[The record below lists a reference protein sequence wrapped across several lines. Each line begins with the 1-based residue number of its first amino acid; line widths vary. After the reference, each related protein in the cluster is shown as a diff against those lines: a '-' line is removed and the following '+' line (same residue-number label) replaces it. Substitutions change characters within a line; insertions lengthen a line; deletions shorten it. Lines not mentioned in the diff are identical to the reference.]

1 MLTDGAEG
9 NIKEILS
16 GFVPMRKGEPMIY
29 SDGYS
34 LTYYPKRNT
43 IEIVMP
49 QTMTTLTSTVAMV
62 SNRKTVLTEA
72 EEVAILS
79 VVKAIIERRTE

>member
-1 MLTDGAEG
+1 
-9 NIKEILS
+9 
-16 GFVPMRKGEPMIY
+16 MIY

-34 LTYYPKRNT
+34 LTYYPNRNT

-49 QTMTTLTSTVAMV
+49 QTMTTLTNTVSMV

-72 EEVAILS
+72 EEIAILS
-79 VVKAIIERRTE
+79 VVKAIVERGDTNEISKSY

>member
-1 MLTDGAEG
+1 
-9 NIKEILS
+9 
-16 GFVPMRKGEPMIY
+16 MIY

-34 LTYYPKRNT
+34 LSYFPNRNT

-72 EEVAILS
+72 EEIAILS
-79 VVKAIIERRTE
+79 VVKAIVERGTDGVDS

>member
-1 MLTDGAEG
+1 
-9 NIKEILS
+9 
-16 GFVPMRKGEPMIY
+16 MIC

-34 LTYYPKRNT
+34 LTYYPNRNT

-49 QTMTTLTSTVAMV
+49 QTLTTLTNTVSMI

-72 EEVAILS
+72 EEAVILS
-79 VVKAIIERRTE
+79 VVKAIMENEKENR

>member
-1 MLTDGAEG
+1 
-9 NIKEILS
+9 
-16 GFVPMRKGEPMIY
+16 MIY

-49 QTMTTLTSTVAMV
+49 QTLTTLTNTVSMI

-72 EEVAILS
+72 EEAVILS
-79 VVKAIIERRTE
+79 VVKAIVENEKENR

>member
-1 MLTDGAEG
+1 M
-9 NIKEILS
+9 
-16 GFVPMRKGEPMIY
+16 VY

-34 LTYYPKRNT
+34 LTYFPKRNT

-49 QTMTTLTSTVAMV
+49 QTMTTLTNTATMV

-72 EEVAILS
+72 EEIAIIS
-79 VVKAIIERRTE
+79 IVKAIVERRTDE

>member
-1 MLTDGAEG
+1 
-9 NIKEILS
+9 
-16 GFVPMRKGEPMIY
+16 MIY

-34 LTYYPKRNT
+34 LTYFPKRNT

-49 QTMTTLTSTVAMV
+49 QTMTTLTNTMAMI

-72 EEVAILS
+72 EETVILS
-79 VVKAIIERRTE
+79 VVKAIVERRADE

>member
-1 MLTDGAEG
+1 
-9 NIKEILS
+9 
-16 GFVPMRKGEPMIY
+16 MIY

-34 LTYYPKRNT
+34 LTYYPNRNT

-49 QTMTTLTSTVAMV
+49 QTLTTLTNTVSMI

-72 EEVAILS
+72 EEAVILS
-79 VVKAIIERRTE
+79 VVKAIMENEKENR

>member
-1 MLTDGAEG
+1 
-9 NIKEILS
+9 
-16 GFVPMRKGEPMIY
+16 MIY

-34 LTYYPKRNT
+34 LTYFPKRNA

-49 QTMTTLTSTVAMV
+49 QTMATLTNSVAMV

-72 EEVAILS
+72 EETVILS
-79 VVKAIIERRTE
+79 VVKAIVERRTDEQTN